1 MSTLETGYPAT
12 TELVVHVTGCSQP
25 DYYYYDD
32 DLTAT
37 YRFETV
43 VRAVVPAIFSI
54 IALVGLAGNLLVI
67 IVVASNRQMRNTTN
81 VLIINLAAA
90 DLLFIVICVPFTAIG
105 YAIPV
110 WPFGDGWCK
119 IYQYVVHVTAYASV
133 YTLVMM
139 SFDRYLAVVHPVR
152 SMTWR
157 TGRNASIVATASWVL
172 ILGVNVP
179 VIVEHRTVVYHF
191 DGQERSAC
199 LNALIYNDDDPATT
213 YYHGRVYYACFFAFA
228 YVVPLAMV
236 SVLYGLM
243 VKRLLYGATPGSG
256 KAAGE
261 SMRGKRRV
269 TRLVIVVVVIFALCW
284 LPLQLVLVIQFVGHY
299 TDHNFAFV
307 AAKIACSCLAYM
319 NSCVNPI
326 LYAFLS
332 DNFRKSFR
340 RFLCVM
346 LCTGC
351 AGCRRPALAH
361 GAALLPGRPRMAKS
375 EVSLTKRRSIA
386 LSDLGGQRVCHGEEE
401 DLASR
406 ERVEGTLSQ
415 VTRATPRF

>member
-1 MSTLETGYPAT
+1 MSTREAAYPVT
-12 TELVVHVTGCSQP
+12 TELVLHETGCSQP
-25 DYYYYDD
+25 EYYYYDE
-32 DLTAT
+32 DLSAT
-37 YRFETV
+37 YRFENI
-43 VRAVVPAIFSI
+43 VRAVVPAIFTI

-81 VLIINLAAA
+81 VLIINLAVA

-119 IYQYVVHVTAYASV
+119 IYQYVVHVTAYESV

-152 SMTWR
+152 SMTLR
-157 TGRNASIVATASWVL
+157 TGRNAIIVATVSWVL
-172 ILGVNVP
+172 ILGVNFP
-179 VIVEHRTVVYHF
+179 VIVEHRTVEYHF
-191 DGQERSAC
+191 DGQQRSAC
-199 LNALIYNDDDPATT
+199 LNALIYNDDDPENY

-236 SVLYGLM
+236 SLLYGLM
-243 VKRLLYGATPGSG
+243 VKRLLYGVTPGSG
-256 KAAGE
+256 KPAGE

-284 LPLQLVLVIQFVGHY
+284 LPLQLILVIQFVGHY

-340 RFLCVM
+340 RFLCVI
-346 LCTGC
+346 LC
-351 AGCRRPALAH
+351 AGSACCRRPEQPH

-375 EVSLTKRRSIA
+375 DVA
-386 LSDLGGQRVCHGEEE
+386 LSNLGHKARDVREEE
-401 DLASR
+401 PACQ
-406 ERVEGTLSQ
+406 ERVEGPQ
-415 VTRATPRF
+415 VTRSTSCF